1 MHTSNAT
8 RLVTVP
14 AANNLPAEYTGLP
27 EPRENPAE
35 IGFPPMLPIE
45 LALAESPVRE
55 ICADYKID
63 KEAFTK
69 LCSQPAFIKAVRDA
83 QEMLAKEGMGFRMK
97 ARMQAEALLDTSW
110 ALIHAAHTNSAV
122 KADLIKQTWKVA
134 GFEPKAED
142 RSPVMPL
149 QINIQL

>member
-1 MHTSNAT
+1 MHA
-8 RLVTVP
+8 VT
-14 AANNLPAEYTGLP
+14 NLPAEHTGLP
-27 EPRENPAE
+27 EPLENPAE
-35 IGFPPMLPIE
+35 LGFPAMLPVE

-69 LCSQPAFIKAVRDA
+69 LCAQPAFVKAVRDA
-83 QEMLAKEGMGFRMK
+83 QDMLAKEGMGFRVK
-97 ARMQAEALLDTSW
+97 ARMQAEALLKTSW
-110 ALIHAAHTNSAV
+110 DLIHAPHTNSAV